1 MEQLRNIEQCL
12 IGSVQGQMSDLKKV
26 NAKEM
31 GEVIDMIKD
40 LEEAMYYCSIIEAMD
55 KTKEKEEHLQTP
67 MNISYYMEG
76 GSPNNGGGMHYYDG
90 QPRNADGKFISSGN
104 MRNYV
109 PYMEYAP
116 YMMRDKDWREGHLN
130 YDDGGMSNNGRSY
143 YSRRMYMEGKN
154 SGADDQKSM
163 KDLDHYI
170 KDLGE
175 DLVEMINKA
184 TPEEKQVLSNKLAQL
199 SAKVMK

>member
-12 IGSVQGQMSDLKKV
+12 IGSVQGQMGDLKKV

-55 KTKEKEEHLQTP
+55 KTKEKEEHQQP

-76 GSPNNGGGMHYYDG
+76 GGSSNSGGGTHYYNPGDV
-90 QPRNADGKFISSGN
+90 K
-104 MRNYV
+104 NYV

-130 YDDGGMSNNGRSY
+130 YSDGGMSDNGRSY

-154 SGADDQKSM
+154 NGSDDQKSM
-163 KDLDHYI
+163 KDLEHYM
-170 KDLGE
+170 KDLA
-175 DLVEMINKA
+175 DDMSEMINKS
-184 TPEEKQVLSNKLAQL
+184 TPEEKQVLSNKLSQL
-199 SAKVMK
+199 AAKVMK